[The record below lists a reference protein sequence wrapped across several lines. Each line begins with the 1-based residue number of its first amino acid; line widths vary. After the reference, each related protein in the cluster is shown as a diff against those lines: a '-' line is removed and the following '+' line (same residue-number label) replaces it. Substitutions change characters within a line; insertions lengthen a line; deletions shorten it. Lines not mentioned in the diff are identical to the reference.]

1 MPLSLRW
8 PALRQTK
15 FHAGAARSARRWP
28 GAFARGWAAAWGRAR
43 RLLAHGLAALL
54 ALALLGAPIATAQP
68 LELVQ
73 LDVLNTEQGLLIDF
87 DTRFELP
94 TGVEEA
100 LQKGVALHFS
110 AEAQLLEKRWYWR
123 DRRVALAQRSWR
135 IAYQPL
141 TFSYRVN
148 FGGLGQTYPTLAE
161 ALRTVQRSTSWRIA
175 DPIAAGD
182 SGRYYVEFSYQ
193 LDRDQLPRPLQIGVS
208 SSPEWNLQVERTVLV
223 APGALKN

>member
-15 FHAGAARSARRWP
+15 FHAGAVRNARCWP
-28 GAFARGWAAAWGRAR
+28 GAFARGWVVAWARAR
-43 RLLAHGLAALL
+43 RLLALGLAGLFALGVL
-54 ALALLGAPIATAQP
+54 GLLGVPAATAQP

-123 DRRVALAQRSWR
+123 DRRVALAQRTWR

-208 SSPEWNLQVERTVLV
+208 SAPEWNLQVERTVLV
-223 APGALKN
+223 APR

>member
-1 MPLSLRW
+1 VPLSLRW
-8 PALRQTK
+8 LALRQTK
-15 FHAGAARSARRWP
+15 FHAGVARNARRWP
-28 GAFARGWAAAWGRAR
+28 GAFARGFPAGWGRAR
-43 RLLAHGLAALL
+43 RLLAHGLAVVL
-54 ALALLGAPIATAQP
+54 ALGLTGLLGLPMATAQP

-100 LQKGVALHFS
+100 LQKGVALHFA
-110 AEAQLLEKRWYWR
+110 AEARVLEKRWYWR
-123 DRRVALAQRSWR
+123 DRRVALAQRTWR

-161 ALRTVQRSTSWRIA
+161 ALRTVQRSTSWRVA

-182 SGRYYVEFSYQ
+182 TGRYYVEFSYW

-208 SSPEWNLQVERTVLV
+208 SSPEWNLQVERSVLV
-223 APGALKN
+223 APR